1 MRLLIL
7 SINALLKFRAYTVL
21 NVVGLAVSLACVLTI
36 ARYIHQENTVN
47 HCFPDYDRICLVK
60 SIISNGECSLGGYR
74 SGLEEDPAVEEFTAY
89 TSVSDLTLVFGKQ
102 KVQSRVFSI
111 DSTFFKMFPYK
122 VLMGSNRIRRPGDVV
137 ITRSF
142 WEEVLQGR
150 PVVGGSFTNGQG
162 RKFTIIGVVDDPA
175 TKTSWQPQ
183 LFMSDEIDAFLLY
196 SPTYALRM
204 VPGYDLKA
212 LNQKHGKEVPRNK
225 WATYQTLRYEYLPL
239 SELYFDADLERDNP
253 MYRFGNPG
261 YISVLTAVAFLMGLI
276 GLLNFVNIYTVIM
289 SRRSRE
295 FGIKKVFGAGK
306 AAIFVQIYVENMLL
320 AGFALL
326 LCWTILEVTRYLF
339 YNELYIPVAS
349 DVRFDLLVS
358 AIVLWGLPL
367 LTTVYPYLKFTRSLP
382 VNSIRAIT
390 TSRVSV
396 RSRMVFLGV
405 QYVLTIFI
413 ISVSLFFVKQLDYM
427 LHADLGFRT
436 HDIIN
441 ATMYHNPLGLYKD
454 SKENLLDEGKRQQIN
469 RELVNRRMAESTLFE
484 YWNRSSNIL
493 LDGGRLENF
502 ALERAENGFHQALV
516 TSMTRRT
523 MDMYGLQLVEGR
535 LWNDS
540 VDEALSRNSFKV
552 IINETAKRVLG
563 VKDITREKLQPEDV
577 HFASSWMPDFFNP
590 PCEIVGVIKDF
601 NVRHLAKATMPMVIY
616 YDSEIKWGLYAV
628 TAAYRHEDRARVIRF
643 LSDLYEEATG
653 RTDFEYTLIEDV
665 LAKMYE
671 DDRRV
676 VRIYTLFAGVA
687 ILISLLGLLAIALF
701 DISQRRRE
709 IGLRKVNGAQARDI
723 YPLLLRKYLAVL
735 GVSALVS
742 VPLSWLA
749 ITLYL
754 QGFAH
759 KAPLTPGLF
768 VVAVLVTAL
777 LSLLTVMWQ
786 VHRAAHV
793 NPAEVIKENDAHPV
807 AAMQTS
813 C

>member
-7 SINALLKFRAYTVL
+7 SINALLKFRAYTTL

-74 SGLEEDPAVEEFTAY
+74 SGLEDDPAVEEFTAY
-89 TSVSDLTLVFGKQ
+89 TPVSDMTLVFGKQ
-102 KVQSRVFSI
+102 QVQSRVFSI

-122 VLMGSNRIRRPGDVV
+122 VLIGSNRIRRPGDVV
-137 ITRSF
+137 ITRAF

-162 RKFTIIGVVDDPA
+162 RKFTIIGVVDNPA

-183 LFMSDEIDAFLLY
+183 LFMSDEVNDFLFY

-212 LNQKHGKEVPRNK
+212 LNQKHGKEVRST
-225 WATYQTLRYEYLPL
+225 WASSYQSRHYEYLPL
-239 SELYFDADLERDNP
+239 SELYFDTDLGRDNP

-306 AAIFVQIYVENMLL
+306 ADIFVQIYVENMLL
-320 AGFALL
+320 AGLALL

-349 DVRFDLLVS
+349 DVRFDLLAS

-413 ISVSLFFVKQLDYM
+413 ISVSLFFVRQLDYM

-441 ATMYHNPLGLYKD
+441 ATMYHNPLGMYKD

-484 YWNRSSNIL
+484 HWNRSYNIL
-493 LDGGRLENF
+493 LNGGRLENF

-601 NVRHLAKATMPMVIY
+601 NVRHLSKATMPMVIY
-616 YDSEIKWGLYAV
+616 YDSEIERGLYAV

-676 VRIYTLFAGVA
+676 VRIYTLFAAVA

-709 IGLRKVNGAQARDI
+709 IGLRKVNGAQAHDI

-793 NPAEVIKENDAHPV
+793 NPAEVVKRE
-807 AAMQTS
+807 
-813 C
+813 

>member
-74 SGLEEDPAVEEFTAY
+74 SGLEDDPAVEEFTAY
-89 TSVSDLTLVFGKQ
+89 TSVSDLMLVFGKQ

-162 RKFTIIGVVDDPA
+162 RKFTIIGVVDAPA

-183 LFMSDEIDAFLLY
+183 MFMSDEIDAFLLY

-306 AAIFVQIYVENMLL
+306 ADIFVQIYVENMLL
-320 AGFALL
+320 AGLALL

-349 DVRFDLLVS
+349 DVRFDLLAS

-601 NVRHLAKATMPMVIY
+601 NVRHLSKATMPMVIY

-735 GVSALVS
+735 GVSAVVS

-793 NPAEVIKENDAHPV
+793 NPAEVIKRE
-807 AAMQTS
+807 
-813 C
+813 

>member
-74 SGLEEDPAVEEFTAY
+74 SGLEDDPAVEEFTAY
-89 TSVSDLTLVFGKQ
+89 TSVSDLMLVFGKQ

-183 LFMSDEIDAFLLY
+183 MFMSDEIDAFLLY

-261 YISVLTAVAFLMGLI
+261 YISVLTSVAFLMGLI

-306 AAIFVQIYVENMLL
+306 ADIFVQIYVENMLL

-349 DVRFDLLVS
+349 DVRFDLLAS

-601 NVRHLAKATMPMVIY
+601 NVRHLSKATMPMVIY

-793 NPAEVIKENDAHPV
+793 NPAEVIKRE
-807 AAMQTS
+807 
-813 C
+813 

>member
-74 SGLEEDPAVEEFTAY
+74 SGLEDDPAVEEFTAY
-89 TSVSDLTLVFGKQ
+89 TSVSDLMLVFGKQ

-349 DVRFDLLVS
+349 DVRFDLLAS

-540 VDEALSRNSFKV
+540 VDEALSRNSFKI

-601 NVRHLAKATMPMVIY
+601 NVRHLSKATMPMVIY

-793 NPAEVIKENDAHPV
+793 NPAEVIKRE
-807 AAMQTS
+807 
-813 C
+813 

>member
-74 SGLEEDPAVEEFTAY
+74 SGLEDDPAVEEFTAY
-89 TSVSDLTLVFGKQ
+89 TSVSDLMLVFGKQ
-102 KVQSRVFSI
+102 KVQCRVFSI

-122 VLMGSNRIRRPGDVV
+122 VLIGSNRIRRPGDVV
-137 ITRSF
+137 ITRAF

-150 PVVGGSFTNGQG
+150 SVVGGSFTNGQG
-162 RKFTIIGVVDDPA
+162 RKFTIIGVVDNPA

-225 WATYQTLRYEYLPL
+225 WATYQTMRYEYLPL
-239 SELYFDADLERDNP
+239 SELYFDTDLGRDNP

-306 AAIFVQIYVENMLL
+306 ADIFVQIYVENMLL
-320 AGFALL
+320 AGLALL

-349 DVRFDLLVS
+349 DVRFDLLAS

-382 VNSIRAIT
+382 VTSIRAIT
-390 TSRVSV
+390 SSRVSV

-436 HDIIN
+436 HDIIKS
-441 ATMYHNPLGLYKD
+441 TMYHNPLGMYKD

-484 YWNRSSNIL
+484 HWNRSYNIL
-493 LDGGRLENF
+493 LNGGRLENF

-516 TSMTRRT
+516 TSMTRRM

-616 YDSEIKWGLYAV
+616 YDSEIERGLYAV

-676 VRIYTLFAGVA
+676 VRIYTLFAAVA

-735 GVSALVS
+735 GVSAVVS

-793 NPAEVIKENDAHPV
+793 NPAEVIKRE
-807 AAMQTS
+807 
-813 C
+813 

>member
-74 SGLEEDPAVEEFTAY
+74 SGLEDDPAVEEFTAY
-89 TSVSDLTLVFGKQ
+89 TSVSDLMLVFGKQ

-349 DVRFDLLVS
+349 DVRFDLLAS

-601 NVRHLAKATMPMVIY
+601 NVRHLSKATMPMVIY

-793 NPAEVIKENDAHPV
+793 NPAEVVKRE
-807 AAMQTS
+807 
-813 C
+813 

>member
-74 SGLEEDPAVEEFTAY
+74 SGLEDDPAVEEFTAY
-89 TSVSDLTLVFGKQ
+89 TSVSDLMLVFGKQ

-162 RKFTIIGVVDDPA
+162 RKFTIIGVVDAPA

-320 AGFALL
+320 AGLALL

-349 DVRFDLLVS
+349 DVRFDLLAS

-540 VDEALSRNSFKV
+540 VDEALSRNSFKI

-709 IGLRKVNGAQARDI
+709 IGLRKVNGAQAHDI

-759 KAPLTPGLF
+759 KAPLTSGLF

-793 NPAEVIKENDAHPV
+793 NPAEVIKRE
-807 AAMQTS
+807 
-813 C
+813 

>member
-74 SGLEEDPAVEEFTAY
+74 SGLEDDPAVEEFTAY
-89 TSVSDLTLVFGKQ
+89 TSVSDLMLVFGKQ

-162 RKFTIIGVVDDPA
+162 RKFTIIGVVDAPA

-183 LFMSDEIDAFLLY
+183 MFMSDEIDAFLLY

-306 AAIFVQIYVENMLL
+306 ADIFVQIYVENMLL
-320 AGFALL
+320 AGLALL

-349 DVRFDLLVS
+349 DVRFDLLAS

-540 VDEALSRNSFKV
+540 VDEALSRNSFKI

-735 GVSALVS
+735 GVSAVVS

-793 NPAEVIKENDAHPV
+793 NPAEVIKRE
-807 AAMQTS
+807 
-813 C
+813 

>member
-1 MRLLIL
+1 MPMRLLIL
-7 SINALLKFRAYTVL
+7 SINALLKFRAYTAL

-47 HCFPDYDRICLVK
+47 RCFPDYERICLVK
-60 SIISNGECSLGGYR
+60 RTVSNGECSLGGYR

-89 TSVSDLTLVFGKQ
+89 TPVSDLTLVFGKRQ
-102 KVQSRVFSI
+102 VQSRVFSI
-111 DSTFFKMFPYK
+111 DSTFFKLFPYK
-122 VLMGSNRIRRPGDVV
+122 VLTGSNRIRRPGDVV
-137 ITRSF
+137 ITRAF

-150 PVVGGSFTNGQG
+150 PVVGAGFTNGQG
-162 RKFTIIGVVDDPA
+162 RKFTIIGVVDDTA

-183 LFMSDEIDAFLLY
+183 LFMSDEIDDFLLY
-196 SPTYALRM
+196 SPCYALRM

-212 LNQKHGKEVPRNK
+212 LNRKHGKEVPRDK
-225 WATYQTLRYEYLPL
+225 WATYQTMHYEYLPL
-239 SELYFDADLERDNP
+239 SELYFDTDLERDTP
-253 MYRFGNPG
+253 LYRFGNPG

-339 YNELYIPVAS
+339 YNELYIPVVS

-358 AIVLWGLPL
+358 AIVLWVLPL

-441 ATMYHNPLGLYKD
+441 ATMYHYSMGLYKD
-454 SKENLLDEGKRQQIN
+454 SKEDQLDEGKRQQVN

-484 YWNRSSNIL
+484 HWNRSETIL
-493 LDGGRLENF
+493 LNGGRVENF

-540 VDEALSRNSFKV
+540 VDEALSKNSFKV

-563 VKDITREKLQPEDV
+563 IKDITREKLQPESK

-616 YDSEIKWGLYAV
+616 YSPEIKRGLFAV
-628 TAAYRHEDRARVIRF
+628 TAAYRHEDRARVIDF
-643 LSDLYEEATG
+643 LSGLYEEGTG
-653 RTDFEYTLIEDV
+653 RTDFKYTLIEDV
-665 LAKMYE
+665 LARMYE

-676 VRIYTLFAGVA
+676 VRIYTLFAAVA

-709 IGLRKVNGAQARDI
+709 IGLRKVNGALARDI
-723 YPLLLRKYLAVL
+723 YPLLLCKYLAVL
-735 GVSALVS
+735 GVSTLVS

-759 KAPLTPGLF
+759 KAPLTPELF

-777 LSLLTVMWQ
+777 LSLFTVMWQ
-786 VHRAAHV
+786 VWRAAHV
-793 NPAEVIKENDAHPV
+793 NPAEVIKRE
-807 AAMQTS
+807 
-813 C
+813 

>member
-7 SINALLKFRAYTVL
+7 SINALLKFRAYTAL

-47 HCFPDYDRICLVK
+47 RCFPDYERICLVK
-60 SIISNGECSLGGYR
+60 RIVSNGECSLSGYR

-89 TSVSDLTLVFGKQ
+89 TPVSDLTLVFGKRQ
-102 KVQSRVFSI
+102 VQSRVFSI

-122 VLMGSNRIRRPGDVV
+122 VLTGSNRIRRPGDVV
-137 ITRSF
+137 ITRAF

-183 LFMSDEIDAFLLY
+183 LFMSDEVDDFLFY
-196 SPTYALRM
+196 SPCYALRM

-212 LNQKHGKEVPRNK
+212 LNQKHGKEVPRDK
-225 WATYQTLRYEYLPL
+225 WATYQTMHYEYLPL
-239 SELYFDADLERDNP
+239 SELYFDTDLERDNP
-253 MYRFGNPG
+253 LYRFGNPG
-261 YISVLTAVAFLMGLI
+261 YISVLTAVAFLVGLI

-339 YNELYIPVAS
+339 YNELYIPVVS

-358 AIVLWGLPL
+358 AIVLWVLPL

-441 ATMYHNPLGLYKD
+441 ATMYHYSMGLYKD
-454 SKENLLDEGKRQQIN
+454 SKEDQLDEGKRQQVN

-484 YWNRSSNIL
+484 HWNRSETIL
-493 LDGGRLENF
+493 LNGGRVENF

-540 VDEALSRNSFKV
+540 VDEALSKNSFKV

-563 VKDITREKLQPEDV
+563 VKDITREKLQPEST

-601 NVRHLAKATMPMVIY
+601 NVRHLSKATMPMVIY
-616 YDSEIKWGLYAV
+616 YSPEIKRGLFAV
-628 TAAYRHEDRARVIRF
+628 TAAYRHEDRARVIDF
-643 LSDLYEEATG
+643 LSGLYEEATG
-653 RTDFEYTLIEDV
+653 RTDFEYTLIEDI
-665 LAKMYE
+665 LARMYE

-676 VRIYTLFAGVA
+676 VRIYTLFAAVA

-709 IGLRKVNGAQARDI
+709 IGLRKVNGARARDI

-793 NPAEVIKENDAHPV
+793 NPAEVVKRE
-807 AAMQTS
+807 
-813 C
+813 

>member
-7 SINALLKFRAYTVL
+7 SINALLKFRAYTAL

-47 HCFPDYDRICLVK
+47 RCFPDYERICLVK
-60 SIISNGECSLGGYR
+60 RTVSNGECSLGGYR

-89 TSVSDLTLVFGKQ
+89 TPVSDLTLVFGKRQ
-102 KVQSRVFSI
+102 VQSRVFSI
-111 DSTFFKMFPYK
+111 DSTFFKLFPYK
-122 VLMGSNRIRRPGDVV
+122 VLTGSNRIRRPGDVV
-137 ITRSF
+137 ITRAF

-150 PVVGGSFTNGQG
+150 PVVGAGFTNGQG

-183 LFMSDEIDAFLLY
+183 LFMSDEIDDFLLY
-196 SPTYALRM
+196 SPCYALRM

-212 LNQKHGKEVPRNK
+212 LNRKHGKEVPRDK
-225 WATYQTLRYEYLPL
+225 WATYQTMHYEYLPL
-239 SELYFDADLERDNP
+239 SELYFDTDLERDTP
-253 MYRFGNPG
+253 LYRFGNPG

-339 YNELYIPVAS
+339 YNELYIPVVS

-358 AIVLWGLPL
+358 AIVLWVLPL

-427 LHADLGFRT
+427 LHADLGFRA

-441 ATMYHNPLGLYKD
+441 ATMYHYSMGLYKD
-454 SKENLLDEGKRQQIN
+454 SKEDRLDEGKRQQVN

-484 YWNRSSNIL
+484 HWNRSETIL
-493 LDGGRLENF
+493 LNGGRVENF

-540 VDEALSRNSFKV
+540 VDEALTKNSFKV

-563 VKDITREKLQPEDV
+563 IKDITREKLQPESK
-577 HFASSWMPDFFNP
+577 HFASSWMPDRYNP

-601 NVRHLAKATMPMVIY
+601 NVRHLSKATMPMVIY
-616 YDSEIKWGLYAV
+616 YSPEIKRGLFAV

-643 LSDLYEEATG
+643 LSDLYEEGTG
-653 RTDFEYTLIEDV
+653 RTDFKYTLIEDV

-709 IGLRKVNGAQARDI
+709 IGLRKVNGALARDI

-786 VHRAAHV
+786 VHQAAHV
-793 NPAEVIKENDAHPV
+793 NPAEVIKRE
-807 AAMQTS
+807 
-813 C
+813 

>member
-7 SINALLKFRAYTVL
+7 SINALLKFRAYTAL

-47 HCFPDYDRICLVK
+47 RCFPDYERICLVK
-60 SIISNGECSLGGYR
+60 RTVSNGECSLGGYR

-89 TSVSDLTLVFGKQ
+89 TPVSDLTLVFGKRQ
-102 KVQSRVFSI
+102 VQSRVFSI
-111 DSTFFKMFPYK
+111 DSTFFKLFPYK
-122 VLMGSNRIRRPGDVV
+122 VLTGSNRIRRPGDVV
-137 ITRSF
+137 ITRAF

-150 PVVGGSFTNGQG
+150 PVVGAGFTNGQG

-183 LFMSDEIDAFLLY
+183 LFMSDEIDDFLLY
-196 SPTYALRM
+196 SPCYALRM

-212 LNQKHGKEVPRNK
+212 LNRKHGKEVPRDK
-225 WATYQTLRYEYLPL
+225 WATYQTMHYEYLPL
-239 SELYFDADLERDNP
+239 SELYFDTDLERDTP
-253 MYRFGNPG
+253 LYRFGNPG

-339 YNELYIPVAS
+339 YNELYIPVVS

-358 AIVLWGLPL
+358 AIVLWVLPL

-441 ATMYHNPLGLYKD
+441 ATMYHYSMGLYKD
-454 SKENLLDEGKRQQIN
+454 SKEDQLDEGKRQQVN

-484 YWNRSSNIL
+484 HWNRSETIL
-493 LDGGRLENF
+493 LNGGRVENF

-540 VDEALSRNSFKV
+540 VDEALSKNSFKV

-563 VKDITREKLQPEDV
+563 VKDITREKLQPEST

-601 NVRHLAKATMPMVIY
+601 NVRHLSKATMPMVIY
-616 YDSEIKWGLYAV
+616 YSPEIKRGLFAV
-628 TAAYRHEDRARVIRF
+628 TAAYRHEDRARVIDF
-643 LSDLYEEATG
+643 LSGLYEEATG
-653 RTDFEYTLIEDV
+653 RTDFEYTLIEDI
-665 LAKMYE
+665 LARMYE

-676 VRIYTLFAGVA
+676 VRIYTLFAAVA

-709 IGLRKVNGAQARDI
+709 IGLRKVNGARARDI

-793 NPAEVIKENDAHPV
+793 NPAEVIKRE
-807 AAMQTS
+807 
-813 C
+813 

>member
-7 SINALLKFRAYTVL
+7 SINALLKFRAYTAL

-47 HCFPDYDRICLVK
+47 RCFPDYERICLVK
-60 SIISNGECSLGGYR
+60 RTVSNGECSLSGYR

-89 TSVSDLTLVFGKQ
+89 TPVSDLTLVFGKRQ
-102 KVQSRVFSI
+102 VQSRVFSI

-122 VLMGSNRIRRPGDVV
+122 VLTGSNRIRRPGDVV
-137 ITRSF
+137 ITRAF

-183 LFMSDEIDAFLLY
+183 LFMSDEIDDFLFY
-196 SPTYALRM
+196 SPCYALRM

-212 LNQKHGKEVPRNK
+212 LNQKHGKEVPRDK
-225 WATYQTLRYEYLPL
+225 WATYQTMHYEYLPL
-239 SELYFDADLERDNP
+239 SELYFDTDLERDNP
-253 MYRFGNPG
+253 LYRFGNPG
-261 YISVLTAVAFLMGLI
+261 YISVLTAVAFLVGLI

-339 YNELYIPVAS
+339 YNELYIPVVS

-358 AIVLWGLPL
+358 AIVLWVLPL

-441 ATMYHNPLGLYKD
+441 ATMYHYSMGLYKD
-454 SKENLLDEGKRQQIN
+454 SKEDQLDEGKRQQVN

-484 YWNRSSNIL
+484 HWNRSETIL
-493 LDGGRLENF
+493 LNGGRVENF

-540 VDEALSRNSFKV
+540 VDEALSKNSFKV

-563 VKDITREKLQPEDV
+563 VKDITREKLQPEST

-616 YDSEIKWGLYAV
+616 YSPEIKRGLFAV

-643 LSDLYEEATG
+643 LSGLYEEATG

-665 LAKMYE
+665 LARMYE

-793 NPAEVIKENDAHPV
+793 NPAEVIKRE
-807 AAMQTS
+807 
-813 C
+813 

>member
-7 SINALLKFRAYTVL
+7 SINALLKFRAYTAL

-89 TSVSDLTLVFGKQ
+89 TSVSDLMLVFGKQ

-349 DVRFDLLVS
+349 DVRFDLLAS

-540 VDEALSRNSFKV
+540 VDEALSKNSFKV

-601 NVRHLAKATMPMVIY
+601 NVRHLSKATMPMVIY

-793 NPAEVIKENDAHPV
+793 NPAEVIKRE
-807 AAMQTS
+807 
-813 C
+813 

>member
-74 SGLEEDPAVEEFTAY
+74 SGLEDDPAVEEFTAY
-89 TSVSDLTLVFGKQ
+89 TSVSDLMLVFGKQ

-306 AAIFVQIYVENMLL
+306 ADIFVQIYVENMLL

-349 DVRFDLLVS
+349 DVRFDLLAS

-367 LTTVYPYLKFTRSLP
+367 LTTIYPYLKFTRSLP

-552 IINETAKRVLG
+552 IINETAKRVLD

-601 NVRHLAKATMPMVIY
+601 NVRHLSKATMPMVIY

-793 NPAEVIKENDAHPV
+793 NPAEVIKRE
-807 AAMQTS
+807 
-813 C
+813 

>member
-7 SINALLKFRAYTVL
+7 SINALLKFRAYTAL

-74 SGLEEDPAVEEFTAY
+74 SGLEDDPAVEEFTAY
-89 TSVSDLTLVFGKQ
+89 TSVSDLMLVFGKQ

-162 RKFTIIGVVDDPA
+162 RKFTIIGVVDAPA

-183 LFMSDEIDAFLLY
+183 MFMSDEIDAFLLY

-306 AAIFVQIYVENMLL
+306 ADIFVQIYVENMLL
-320 AGFALL
+320 AGLALL

-349 DVRFDLLVS
+349 DVRFDLLAS

-454 SKENLLDEGKRQQIN
+454 SKENLLVEGKRQQIN

-540 VDEALSRNSFKV
+540 VDEALSKNSFKV

-577 HFASSWMPDFFNP
+577 HFASSWMPDFFDP

-601 NVRHLAKATMPMVIY
+601 NVRHLSKATMPMVIY

-793 NPAEVIKENDAHPV
+793 NPAEVIKRE
-807 AAMQTS
+807 
-813 C
+813 

>member
-74 SGLEEDPAVEEFTAY
+74 SGLEDDPAVEEFTAY
-89 TSVSDLTLVFGKQ
+89 TSVSDLMLVFGKQ

-349 DVRFDLLVS
+349 DVRFDLLAS

-709 IGLRKVNGAQARDI
+709 IGLRKVNGAQAHDI

-793 NPAEVIKENDAHPV
+793 NPAEVVKRE
-807 AAMQTS
+807 
-813 C
+813 

>member
-74 SGLEEDPAVEEFTAY
+74 SGLEDDPAVEEFTAY
-89 TSVSDLTLVFGKQ
+89 TSVSDLMLVFGKQ

-162 RKFTIIGVVDDPA
+162 RKFTIIGVVDAPA

-320 AGFALL
+320 AGLALL

-349 DVRFDLLVS
+349 DVRFDLLAS

-540 VDEALSRNSFKV
+540 VDEALSKNSFKV

-601 NVRHLAKATMPMVIY
+601 NVRHLSKATMPMVIY

-793 NPAEVIKENDAHPV
+793 NPAEVIKRE
-807 AAMQTS
+807 
-813 C
+813 

>member
-74 SGLEEDPAVEEFTAY
+74 SGLEDDPAVEEFTAY
-89 TSVSDLTLVFGKQ
+89 TSVSDLMLVFGKQ

-162 RKFTIIGVVDDPA
+162 RKFTIIGVVDAPA

-183 LFMSDEIDAFLLY
+183 MFMSDEIDAFLLY

-261 YISVLTAVAFLMGLI
+261 YISVLTAVAFLVGLI

-349 DVRFDLLVS
+349 DVRFDLLAS

-793 NPAEVIKENDAHPV
+793 NPAEVIKRE
-807 AAMQTS
+807 
-813 C
+813 

>member
-74 SGLEEDPAVEEFTAY
+74 SGLEDDPAVEEFTAY
-89 TSVSDLTLVFGKQ
+89 TSVSDLMLVFGKQ

-162 RKFTIIGVVDDPA
+162 RKFTIIGVVDAPA

-183 LFMSDEIDAFLLY
+183 MFMSDEIDAFLLY

-306 AAIFVQIYVENMLL
+306 ADIFVQIYVENMLL

-349 DVRFDLLVS
+349 DVRFDLLAS

-502 ALERAENGFHQALV
+502 ALERTENGFHQALV

-540 VDEALSRNSFKV
+540 VDEALSKNSFKV

-601 NVRHLAKATMPMVIY
+601 NVRHLSKATMPMVIY

-793 NPAEVIKENDAHPV
+793 NPAEVIKRE
-807 AAMQTS
+807 
-813 C
+813 

>member
-74 SGLEEDPAVEEFTAY
+74 SGLEDDPAVEEFTAY
-89 TSVSDLTLVFGKQ
+89 TSVSDLMLVFGKQ

-261 YISVLTAVAFLMGLI
+261 YISVLTSVAFLMGLI

-349 DVRFDLLVS
+349 DVRFDLLAS

-601 NVRHLAKATMPMVIY
+601 NVRHLSKATMPMVIY

-793 NPAEVIKENDAHPV
+793 NPAEVIKRE
-807 AAMQTS
+807 
-813 C
+813 

>member
-7 SINALLKFRAYTVL
+7 SINALLKFRAYTTL

-74 SGLEEDPAVEEFTAY
+74 SGLEDDPAVEEFTAY
-89 TSVSDLTLVFGKQ
+89 TPVSDMTLVFGKQ
-102 KVQSRVFSI
+102 QVQSRVFSI

-137 ITRSF
+137 ITRAF

-150 PVVGGSFTNGQG
+150 SVVGGSFTNGQG
-162 RKFTIIGVVDDPA
+162 RKFTIIGVVDNPA

-183 LFMSDEIDAFLLY
+183 LFMSDEVDDFLFY

-204 VPGYDLKA
+204 VPGYNLKT
-212 LNQKHGKEVPRNK
+212 LNQKHGKEVRST
-225 WATYQTLRYEYLPL
+225 WASSYQSRHYEYLPL
-239 SELYFDADLERDNP
+239 SELYFDTDLERDNP
-253 MYRFGNPG
+253 MYRFGNPD
-261 YISVLTAVAFLMGLI
+261 YLSVLTAVAFLVGLI

-295 FGIKKVFGAGK
+295 FGIKKVFGADR
-306 AAIFVQIYVENMLL
+306 ADIFVQLYVENMLL
-320 AGFALL
+320 AGLALL

-349 DVRFDLLVS
+349 DVRFDLLAS

-413 ISVSLFFVKQLDYM
+413 ISVSLFFVRQLDYM

-441 ATMYHNPLGLYKD
+441 ATMYHNPLGMYKD

-484 YWNRSSNIL
+484 HWNRSYNIL
-493 LDGGRLENF
+493 LNGGRLENF

-601 NVRHLAKATMPMVIY
+601 NVRHLSKATMPMVIY
-616 YDSEIKWGLYAV
+616 YDSEIERGLYAV

-676 VRIYTLFAGVA
+676 VRIYTLFAAVA

-709 IGLRKVNGAQARDI
+709 IGLRKVNGAQAHDI

-793 NPAEVIKENDAHPV
+793 NPAEVVKRE
-807 AAMQTS
+807 
-813 C
+813 

>member
-162 RKFTIIGVVDDPA
+162 RKFTIIGVVDAPA

-183 LFMSDEIDAFLLY
+183 MFMSDEIDAFLLY

-306 AAIFVQIYVENMLL
+306 ADIFVQIYVENMLL
-320 AGFALL
+320 AGLALL

-349 DVRFDLLVS
+349 DVRFDLLAS

-540 VDEALSRNSFKV
+540 VDEALSKNSFKV

-601 NVRHLAKATMPMVIY
+601 NVRHLSKATMPMVIY

-735 GVSALVS
+735 GVSAVVS

-793 NPAEVIKENDAHPV
+793 NPAEVIKRE
-807 AAMQTS
+807 
-813 C
+813 

>member
-7 SINALLKFRAYTVL
+7 SINALLKFRAYTAL

-89 TSVSDLTLVFGKQ
+89 TSVSDLMLVFGKQ

-162 RKFTIIGVVDDPA
+162 RKFTIIGVVDAPA

-183 LFMSDEIDAFLLY
+183 MFMSDEIDAFLLY

-306 AAIFVQIYVENMLL
+306 ADIFVQIYVENMLL
-320 AGFALL
+320 AGLALL

-349 DVRFDLLVS
+349 DVRFDLLAS

-628 TAAYRHEDRARVIRF
+628 TAAYRHEDRTRVIRF

-793 NPAEVIKENDAHPV
+793 NPAEVIKRE
-807 AAMQTS
+807 
-813 C
+813 

>member
-74 SGLEEDPAVEEFTAY
+74 SGLEDDPAVEEFTAY
-89 TSVSDLTLVFGKQ
+89 TSVSDLMLVFGKQ

-150 PVVGGSFTNGQG
+150 QVVGGSFTNGQG
-162 RKFTIIGVVDDPA
+162 RKFTIIGVVDAPA

-183 LFMSDEIDAFLLY
+183 MFMSDEIDAFLLY

-349 DVRFDLLVS
+349 DVRFDLLAS

-540 VDEALSRNSFKV
+540 VDEALSRNSFKI

-601 NVRHLAKATMPMVIY
+601 NVCHLSKATMPMVIY

-735 GVSALVS
+735 GVSAVVS

-793 NPAEVIKENDAHPV
+793 NPAEVIKRE
-807 AAMQTS
+807 
-813 C
+813 

>member
-74 SGLEEDPAVEEFTAY
+74 SGLEDDPAVEEFTAY
-89 TSVSDLTLVFGKQ
+89 TSVSDLMLVFGKQ

-162 RKFTIIGVVDDPA
+162 RKFTIIGVVDAPA

-183 LFMSDEIDAFLLY
+183 MFMSDEIDAFLLY

-306 AAIFVQIYVENMLL
+306 ADIFVQIYVENMLL
-320 AGFALL
+320 AGLALL

-349 DVRFDLLVS
+349 DVRFDLLAS

-665 LAKMYE
+665 LARMYE

-709 IGLRKVNGAQARDI
+709 IGLRKVNGAQAHDI

-793 NPAEVIKENDAHPV
+793 NPAEVIKRE
-807 AAMQTS
+807 
-813 C
+813 

>member
-89 TSVSDLTLVFGKQ
+89 TSVSDLMLVFGKQ

-261 YISVLTAVAFLMGLI
+261 YISVLKAVAFLMGLI

-320 AGFALL
+320 AGLALL

-349 DVRFDLLVS
+349 DVRFDLLAS

-601 NVRHLAKATMPMVIY
+601 NVRHLSKATMPMVIY

-653 RTDFEYTLIEDV
+653 RTDLEYTLIEDV

-793 NPAEVIKENDAHPV
+793 NPAEVIKRE
-807 AAMQTS
+807 
-813 C
+813 

>member
-7 SINALLKFRAYTVL
+7 SINALLKFRAYTTL

-74 SGLEEDPAVEEFTAY
+74 SGLEDDPAVEEFTAY
-89 TSVSDLTLVFGKQ
+89 TSVSDLMLVFGKRQ
-102 KVQSRVFSI
+102 VQSRVFSI

-137 ITRSF
+137 ITRAF

-162 RKFTIIGVVDDPA
+162 RKFTIIGVVDNPA

-225 WATYQTLRYEYLPL
+225 WATYQTMRYEYLPL

-253 MYRFGNPG
+253 MYRFGNPD
-261 YISVLTAVAFLMGLI
+261 YLSVLTAVAFLVGLI

-295 FGIKKVFGAGK
+295 FGIKKVFGAGR
-306 AAIFVQIYVENMLL
+306 ADIFVQLYVENMLL
-320 AGFALL
+320 AGLALL

-349 DVRFDLLVS
+349 DVRFDLLAS

-382 VNSIRAIT
+382 VTSIRAIT
-390 TSRVSV
+390 SSRVSV

-413 ISVSLFFVKQLDYM
+413 ISVSLFFVRQLDYM

-441 ATMYHNPLGLYKD
+441 ATMYHNPLGMYKD

-484 YWNRSSNIL
+484 HWNRSYNIL
-493 LDGGRLENF
+493 LNGGRLENF

-601 NVRHLAKATMPMVIY
+601 NVRHLSKATMPMVIY
-616 YDSEIKWGLYAV
+616 YDSEIERGLYAV

-676 VRIYTLFAGVA
+676 VRIYTLFAAVA

-793 NPAEVIKENDAHPV
+793 NPAEVVKRE
-807 AAMQTS
+807 
-813 C
+813 

>member
-7 SINALLKFRAYTVL
+7 SINALLKFRAYTTL

-74 SGLEEDPAVEEFTAY
+74 SGLEDDPAVEEFTAY
-89 TSVSDLTLVFGKQ
+89 TPVSDMTLVFGKQ
-102 KVQSRVFSI
+102 QVQSRVFSI

-137 ITRSF
+137 ITRAF

-150 PVVGGSFTNGQG
+150 SVVGGSFTNGQG
-162 RKFTIIGVVDDPA
+162 RKFTIIGVVDNPA

-183 LFMSDEIDAFLLY
+183 LFMSDEVDDFLFY

-212 LNQKHGKEVPRNK
+212 LNQRHGKEVRST
-225 WATYQTLRYEYLPL
+225 WESSYQTRHYEYLPL
-239 SELYFDADLERDNP
+239 SELYFDTDLGRDNP

-276 GLLNFVNIYTVIM
+276 GLLNFINIYTVIM

-306 AAIFVQIYVENMLL
+306 ADIFVQIYVENMLL
-320 AGFALL
+320 AGLALL

-349 DVRFDLLVS
+349 DVRFDLLAS

-367 LTTVYPYLKFTRSLP
+367 LTTVYPYLKFTRNLP

-436 HDIIN
+436 HDIIK

-454 SKENLLDEGKRQQIN
+454 SKENLLDEGKRMKAN

-484 YWNRSSNIL
+484 YWNRSSKLLPDNGDMTNIA
-493 LDGGRLENF
+493 R
-502 ALERAENGFHQALV
+502 ERPENGFHQALRLLM
-516 TSMTRRT
+516 SGRE

-540 VDEALSRNSFKV
+540 VDEAWTRNSFKC

-563 VKDITREKLQPEDV
+563 IKDITREKLLQEEP
-577 HFASSWMPDFFNP
+577 HFAASYMPDNYNP

-601 NVRHLAKATMPMVIY
+601 NMRHLSKATPPVVIFFK
-616 YDSEIKWGLYAV
+616 DEAWGTETV

-643 LSDLYEEATG
+643 LSGLYEEGTG

-768 VVAVLVTAL
+768 VVAVLITAL

-793 NPAEVIKENDAHPV
+793 NPAEVVKRE
-807 AAMQTS
+807 
-813 C
+813 

>member
-60 SIISNGECSLGGYR
+60 SIISNGKCSLGGYR
-74 SGLEEDPAVEEFTAY
+74 SGLEDDPAVEEFTAY
-89 TSVSDLTLVFGKQ
+89 TSVSDLMLVFGKQ

-162 RKFTIIGVVDDPA
+162 RKFTIIGVVDAPA

-183 LFMSDEIDAFLLY
+183 MFMSDEIDAFLLY

-349 DVRFDLLVS
+349 DVRFDLLAS

-540 VDEALSRNSFKV
+540 VDEALSRNSFKI

-601 NVRHLAKATMPMVIY
+601 NVRHLSKATMPMVIY

-793 NPAEVIKENDAHPV
+793 NPAEVIKRE
-807 AAMQTS
+807 
-813 C
+813 

>member
-74 SGLEEDPAVEEFTAY
+74 SGLEDDPAVEEFTAY
-89 TSVSDLTLVFGKQ
+89 TSVSDLMLVFGKQ

-162 RKFTIIGVVDDPA
+162 RKFTIIGVVDAPA

-183 LFMSDEIDAFLLY
+183 MFMSDEIDAFLLY

-306 AAIFVQIYVENMLL
+306 ADIFVQIYVENMLL

-349 DVRFDLLVS
+349 DVRFDLLAS

-793 NPAEVIKENDAHPV
+793 NPAEVIKRE
-807 AAMQTS
+807 
-813 C
+813 

>member
-1 MRLLIL
+1 MPMRLLIL

-47 HCFPDYDRICLVK
+47 RCFPDYERICLVK
-60 SIISNGECSLGGYR
+60 RIVSNGECSLSGYR

-89 TSVSDLTLVFGKQ
+89 TPVSDLTLVFGKRQ
-102 KVQSRVFSI
+102 VQSRVFSI
-111 DSTFFKMFPYK
+111 DSTFFKLFPYK
-122 VLMGSNRIRRPGDVV
+122 VLTGNNRIRRPGDVV
-137 ITRSF
+137 ITRAF

-183 LFMSDEIDAFLLY
+183 LFMSDEIDDFLFY
-196 SPTYALRM
+196 SPCYALRM

-212 LNQKHGKEVPRNK
+212 LNQKHGKEVPRDK
-225 WATYQTLRYEYLPL
+225 WATYQTMHYEYLPL
-239 SELYFDADLERDNP
+239 SELYFDTDLERDNP
-253 MYRFGNPG
+253 LYRFGNPG
-261 YISVLTAVAFLMGLI
+261 YISVLTAVAFLVGLI

-339 YNELYIPVAS
+339 YNELYIPVVS

-358 AIVLWGLPL
+358 AIVLWVLPL

-427 LHADLGFRT
+427 LHADLGFRA

-441 ATMYHNPLGLYKD
+441 ATMYHYSMGLYKD
-454 SKENLLDEGKRQQIN
+454 SKEDQLDEGKRQQVN

-484 YWNRSSNIL
+484 HWNRSETIL
-493 LDGGRLENF
+493 LNGGRVENF

-540 VDEALSRNSFKV
+540 VDEALTKNSFKV

-563 VKDITREKLQPEDV
+563 IKDITREKLQPEST

-616 YDSEIKWGLYAV
+616 YSPEIKRGLFAV
-628 TAAYRHEDRARVIRF
+628 TAAYRHEDRARVIDF
-643 LSDLYEEATG
+643 LSGLYEEATG
-653 RTDFEYTLIEDV
+653 RTDFEYTLIEDI
-665 LAKMYE
+665 LSKMYQ

-676 VRIYTLFAGVA
+676 VRIYTLFAAVA

-709 IGLRKVNGAQARDI
+709 IGLRKVNGARARDI

-759 KAPLTPGLF
+759 KAPLTPELF

-777 LSLLTVMWQ
+777 LSLFTVMWQ
-786 VHRAAHV
+786 VYRAAHV
-793 NPAEVIKENDAHPV
+793 NPAEVIKRE
-807 AAMQTS
+807 
-813 C
+813 

>member
-74 SGLEEDPAVEEFTAY
+74 SGLEDDPAVEEFTAY
-89 TSVSDLTLVFGKQ
+89 TSVSDLMLVFGKQ

-162 RKFTIIGVVDDPA
+162 RKFTIIGVVDAPA

-183 LFMSDEIDAFLLY
+183 MFMSDEIDAFLLY

-320 AGFALL
+320 AGLALL

-349 DVRFDLLVS
+349 DVRFDLLAS

-653 RTDFEYTLIEDV
+653 RTDFKYTLIEDV

-793 NPAEVIKENDAHPV
+793 NPAEVIKRE
-807 AAMQTS
+807 
-813 C
+813 

>member
-74 SGLEEDPAVEEFTAY
+74 SGLEDDPAVEEFTAY
-89 TSVSDLTLVFGKQ
+89 TSVSDLMLVFGKQ

-162 RKFTIIGVVDDPA
+162 RKFTIIGVVDAPA

-183 LFMSDEIDAFLLY
+183 MFMSDEIDAFLLY

-204 VPGYDLKA
+204 VPGYDLKV
-212 LNQKHGKEVPRNK
+212 LNRKHDKEVRST
-225 WATYQTLRYEYLPL
+225 WASSYQTRHYEYLPL
-239 SELYFDADLERDNP
+239 SELYFDTDLERDNP

-261 YISVLTAVAFLMGLI
+261 YISVLKAVAFLMGLI

-306 AAIFVQIYVENMLL
+306 ADIFVQIYVENMLL
-320 AGFALL
+320 AGLALL

-349 DVRFDLLVS
+349 DVRFDLLAS

-653 RTDFEYTLIEDV
+653 RTDFKYTLIEDV

-735 GVSALVS
+735 GVSAVVS

-793 NPAEVIKENDAHPV
+793 NPAEVIKRE
-807 AAMQTS
+807 
-813 C
+813 

>member
-74 SGLEEDPAVEEFTAY
+74 SGLEDDPAVEEFTAY
-89 TSVSDLTLVFGKQ
+89 TSVSDLMLVFGKQ

-162 RKFTIIGVVDDPA
+162 RKFTIIGVVDAPA

-349 DVRFDLLVS
+349 DVRFDLLAS

-469 RELVNRRMAESTLFE
+469 RELVNRRMVESTLFE

-601 NVRHLAKATMPMVIY
+601 NVRHLSKATMPMVIY

-793 NPAEVIKENDAHPV
+793 NPAEVIKRE
-807 AAMQTS
+807 
-813 C
+813 

>member
-74 SGLEEDPAVEEFTAY
+74 SGLEDDPAVEEFTAY
-89 TSVSDLTLVFGKQ
+89 TSVSDLMLVFGKQ

-162 RKFTIIGVVDDPA
+162 RKFTIIGVVDAPA

-183 LFMSDEIDAFLLY
+183 MFMSDEIDAFLLY

-261 YISVLTAVAFLMGLI
+261 YISVLKAVAFLMGLI

-306 AAIFVQIYVENMLL
+306 ADIFVQIYVENMLL
-320 AGFALL
+320 AGLALL

-349 DVRFDLLVS
+349 DVRFDLLAS

-601 NVRHLAKATMPMVIY
+601 NVRHLSKATMPMVIY

-653 RTDFEYTLIEDV
+653 RTDFKYTLIEDV

-735 GVSALVS
+735 GVSAVVS

-793 NPAEVIKENDAHPV
+793 NPAEVIKRE
-807 AAMQTS
+807 
-813 C
+813 

>member
-74 SGLEEDPAVEEFTAY
+74 SGLEDDPAVEEFTAY
-89 TSVSDLTLVFGKQ
+89 TSVSDLMLVFGKQ

-162 RKFTIIGVVDDPA
+162 RKFTIIGVVDAPA

-183 LFMSDEIDAFLLY
+183 MFMSDEIDAFLLY

-306 AAIFVQIYVENMLL
+306 ADIFVQIYVENMLL
-320 AGFALL
+320 AGLALL

-349 DVRFDLLVS
+349 DVRFDLLAS

-735 GVSALVS
+735 GVSAVVS

-793 NPAEVIKENDAHPV
+793 NPAEVIKRE
-807 AAMQTS
+807 
-813 C
+813 

>member
-7 SINALLKFRAYTVL
+7 SINALLKFRAYTML

-60 SIISNGECSLGGYR
+60 RTVSNGECSLGGYR

-89 TSVSDLTLVFGKQ
+89 TSVSDLMLVFGKRQ
-102 KVQSRVFSI
+102 VQSRVFSI

-137 ITRSF
+137 ITRAF

-162 RKFTIIGVVDDPA
+162 RKFTIIGVVDNPA

-225 WATYQTLRYEYLPL
+225 WATYQTMRYEYLPL

-253 MYRFGNPG
+253 MYRFGNPD
-261 YISVLTAVAFLMGLI
+261 YLSVLTAVAFLVGLI

-295 FGIKKVFGAGK
+295 FGIKKVFGAGR
-306 AAIFVQIYVENMLL
+306 ADIFVQLYVENMLL
-320 AGFALL
+320 AGLALL

-349 DVRFDLLVS
+349 DVRFDLLAS

-382 VNSIRAIT
+382 VTSIRAIT
-390 TSRVSV
+390 SSRVSV

-413 ISVSLFFVKQLDYM
+413 ISVSLFFVRQLDYM

-441 ATMYHNPLGLYKD
+441 ATMYHNPLGMYKD

-484 YWNRSSNIL
+484 HWNRSYNIL
-493 LDGGRLENF
+493 LNGGRLENF

-601 NVRHLAKATMPMVIY
+601 NVRHLSKATMPMVIY
-616 YDSEIKWGLYAV
+616 YDSEIERGLYAV

-676 VRIYTLFAGVA
+676 VRIYTLFAAVA

-793 NPAEVIKENDAHPV
+793 NPAEVVKRE
-807 AAMQTS
+807 
-813 C
+813 

>member
-74 SGLEEDPAVEEFTAY
+74 SGLEDDPAVEEFTAY
-89 TSVSDLTLVFGKQ
+89 TSVSDLMLVFGKQ

-183 LFMSDEIDAFLLY
+183 MFMSDEIDAFLLY

-349 DVRFDLLVS
+349 DVRFDLLAS

-540 VDEALSRNSFKV
+540 VDEALSKNSFKV

-793 NPAEVIKENDAHPV
+793 NPAEVIKRE
-807 AAMQTS
+807 
-813 C
+813 

>member
-183 LFMSDEIDAFLLY
+183 MFMSDEIDAFLLY

-306 AAIFVQIYVENMLL
+306 ADIFVQIYVENMLL
-320 AGFALL
+320 AGLALL

-349 DVRFDLLVS
+349 DVRFDLLAS

-601 NVRHLAKATMPMVIY
+601 NVRHLSKATMPMVIY

-735 GVSALVS
+735 GVSAVVS

-793 NPAEVIKENDAHPV
+793 NPAEVIKRE
-807 AAMQTS
+807 
-813 C
+813 